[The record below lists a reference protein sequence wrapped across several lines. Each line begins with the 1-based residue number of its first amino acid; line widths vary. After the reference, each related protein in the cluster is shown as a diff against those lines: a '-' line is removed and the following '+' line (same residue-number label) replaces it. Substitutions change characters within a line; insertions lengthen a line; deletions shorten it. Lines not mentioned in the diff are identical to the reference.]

1 MGKIEKR
8 DSRPDFFAKGGTGS
22 MFGKGTAHPIA
33 PGQSGK
39 DANGGG
45 SDKFAHGGSG
55 KMFGK
60 GHAGKVSSGVS
71 GKQSQ
76 EG

>member
-1 MGKIEKR
+1 MAKIEKR
-8 DSRPDFFAKGGTGS
+8 SAQPDFFAKGGTGS
-22 MFGKGTAHPIA
+22 MFGKGTAHDVT

-45 SDKFAHGGSG
+45 SSKFAHGGSG
-55 KMFGK
+55 HMFGK
-60 GHAGKVSSGVS
+60 GHAGKKSPFTS

>member
-1 MGKIEKR
+1 MAKIEKK
-8 DSRPDFFAKGGTGS
+8 DSRPDFFAKGGTTA
-22 MFGKGTAHPIA
+22 MYGKGTAHPIT

-45 SDKFAHGGSG
+45 NSKWAEGGSG
-55 KMFGK
+55 HMFGK
-60 GHAGKVSSGVS
+60 GHAGKKTPFTS